1 MESRMV
7 HCVTRSPALK
17 HVFQHVYASRIAHI
31 PSRRGSDEYSH
42 PMVCICQGSVAVTS
56 AALRLKTRVA
66 SAGLDQYAARQP
78 RVQHSRVSESYDKN
92 PTLAIDRLLAFH
104 PPVTPTAV
112 TSLNYSSCLNN
123 FRIRPLRNPSDPA
136 WVPW

>member
-7 HCVTRSPALK
+7 CHIFTCTKSRLSTRVCLVNCS
-17 HVFQHVYASRIAHI
+17 Y
-31 PSRRGSDEYSH
+31 PSCSGNDGHSY

-66 SAGLDQYAARQP
+66 VLASINDAARQP
-78 RVQHSRVSESYDKN
+78 RVQHSGVSKSYDKN
-92 PTLAIDRLLAFH
+92 PSLAIDRLLTFH
-104 PPVTPTAV
+104 PPVTPPAV
-112 TSLNYSSCLNN
+112 TTPNYSSCLNN
-123 FRIRPLRNPSDPA
+123 FKGRPLQNPSDPA